1 MSATNKELVLRTMRS
16 HGRRTAE
23 DLQNRASE
31 MPGTELYKESDFIP
45 SFIEVRE
52 KKNMLE
58 RKIGFVCLS
67 PSGRVVE
74 LIQPY
79 DSDIYRDEPENLT
92 AHWRF
97 KWSQNPKHARPFVSI
112 TESYYRKGDCCI
124 ARDGSIRRSNLDVNT
139 WDPMEHPEYWDV
151 VEVTE

>member
-1 MSATNKELVLRTMRS
+1 MTKKELVLDTF
-16 HGRRTAE
+16 RRYGKTTAQAIQE
-23 DLQNRASE
+23 KASE
-31 MPGTELYKESDFIP
+31 MTGTELYEESLFIP
-45 SFIEVRE
+45 SFEDARK

-58 RKIGFVCLS
+58 RKAGFVCIS

-79 DSDIYRDEPENLT
+79 DSDIYTDEPEKLT
-92 AHWRF
+92 AHYRF
-97 KWSQNPKHARPFVSI
+97 KWSQNPKHAQPFVSI

-124 ARDGSIRRSNLDVNT
+124 AGDGSIRRSNLDVNT